1 MRQISIKQLN
11 KHLSAE
17 LNDLPF
23 EITRNGKV
31 IGGVMPKGTYLMLKG
46 TDKKPVESTDKG
58 KGTDNKVVTPK
69 KRKPLVL
76 VDKPWVNPL
85 ANSVLAPKA

>member
-1 MRQISIKQLN
+1 MRQVSIKQLN

-23 EITRNGKV
+23 EITKNGKV

-46 TDKKPVESTDKG
+46 TDKVHKQPIESTDKG
-58 KGTDNKVVTPK
+58 KGTDNKVVTPY
-69 KRKPLVL
+69 RKP
-76 VDKPWVNPL
+76 PFESRSYFNPQ
-85 ANSVLAPKA
+85 PKI